1 MTIPFCP
8 DHRDKVSGMSCRQC
22 AVEYLMKSINIAID
36 KLDHEMA
43 RNEIT
48 ELRELLIR
56 KRADVVGAEP
66 VPSLYNPSLSVDVV
80 AAYYTTQG
88 IIPAIKMWREISG
101 KGLKEC
107 KEDVER
113 ASRERGWTNYFV
125 GKICEIAQHNDEYY
139 AEKVEVLSVNMADTP
154 PSCKLKLINCPDQ
167 PEIDRKLHQIW
178 KPRK

>member
-1 MTIPFCP
+1 
-8 DHRDKVSGMSCRQC
+8 MSCRQC
-22 AVEYLMKSINIAID
+22 AVESLLKSVDIAID
-36 KLDHEMA
+36 KLDHEMGQG
-43 RNEIT
+43 EIT

-56 KRADVVGAEP
+56 RRTDVVVAEP
-66 VPSLYNPSLSVDVV
+66 VPSLLNLSLSVDVV
-80 AAYYTTQG
+80 AVYYTTKG

-113 ASRERGWTNYFV
+113 ASRERGWVSYFV
-125 GKICEIAQHNDEYY
+125 GKICEIGHYNDEYY

-154 PSCKLKLINCPDQ
+154 PSCKLKLINYPDQ

-178 KPRK
+178 KRRT